1 MLNEFKKIL
10 SFTTL
15 IFTFMFTLNSY
26 GEPMTQFSEPKEP
39 MAFTAGKTYFA
50 TIKTD
55 KGDIVCELKNKEAP
69 FSVSNFVQLARGGF
83 YKGLTFHRVEPGFVI
98 QGGDPQ
104 GNGTGGPG
112 YTVKGETKN
121 GLKHS
126 KGALAW
132 ARLPDTVNPEQRSSG
147 SQFYITLSATSFLD
161 NNYTVFAYVTQGI
174 EVTEKIAKGDKILD
188 VVIEER

>member
-1 MLNEFKKIL
+1 MFKKFP
-10 SFTTL
+10 SFITL
-15 IFTFMFTLNSY
+15 IFMLSFTLNSY
-26 GEPMTQFSEPKEP
+26 GEPMSQFTEPKEP
-39 MAFTAGKTYFA
+39 MPFTAGKTYFA

-55 KGDIVCELKNKEAP
+55 KGDIVCELKIREAP
-69 FSVSNFVQLARGGF
+69 FAVTNFVQLAQGGF

-98 QGGDPQ
+98 QGGDPK
-104 GNGTGGPG
+104 GDGTGGPG

-147 SQFYITLSATSFLD
+147 SQFYITLSQTAFLD
-161 NNYTVFAYVTQGI
+161 NNYTVFGYVTQGI
-174 EVTEKIAKGDKILD
+174 DVTDKIVKGDKILD
-188 VVIEER
+188 VLIEEK